1 MQRIT
6 LVPDEIRGLLTFG
19 AWAFDAMSGEH
30 SRAAAMKSLLKLSI
44 FIKSSL
50 DFFAGYA
57 M

>member
-1 MQRIT
+1 
-6 LVPDEIRGLLTFG
+6 
-19 AWAFDAMSGEH
+19 MSGEH

-50 DFFAGYA
+50 VFFAGYA